1 MNTLEVDYH
10 TLSAEDKKIWVKAE
24 IERQKAKR
32 NAPKN
37 GLSAE
42 LTYAFNVL
50 SNRLSPENL
59 HEDGEISRAQA
70 QRKYNQIMAEWSKL
84 ETLAGRK
91 VSQSEFP
98 Y

>member
-84 ETLAGRK
+84 EALAGRK
-91 VSQSEFP
+91 VKQSEFP